1 MKRTL
6 ACILLLS
13 LIFATASAAMAGA
26 TDPAGAWSVRTT
38 TKSIK
43 PDKQALKA
51 LNQATKGHDGYD
63 ITALALLG
71 SQCVNGTNYCFLC
84 HGATVTLKKHSSL
97 CLVYVYAPQ
106 SGKASITG
114 IVEVKLKKA
123 PSGGWKL
130 SRNRNETA
138 CTEKARKALKAATS
152 DLAGATYKPLA
163 LVAKGKAGNSDY
175 CLLCS
180 CTYSDRNATK
190 SLCLVSVGKSS
201 KGKYKIRDVS
211 ELDIVKLSP

>member
-13 LIFATASAAMAGA
+13 LILATASAAMAA
-26 TDPAGAWSVRTT
+26 ADPTGGWSVKTT

-51 LNQATKGHDGYD
+51 LNQATKAHDGYD

-71 SQCVNGTNYCFLC
+71 AQPVNGTNYCFLC
-84 HGATVTLKKHSSL
+84 HGSTVTLKKHSSL
-97 CLVYVYAPQ
+97 CLVYLYAPRT
-106 SGKASITG
+106 GKAEITG

-130 SRNRNETA
+130 SKNRSETA
-138 CTEKARKALKAATS
+138 CPEKAKKALKAATR
-152 DLAGATYKPLA
+152 DLAGAAYKPLA
-163 LVAKGKAGNSDY
+163 LVARGKTGDSDY
-175 CLLCS
+175 CLLCRR
-180 CTYSDRNATK
+180 TYSDSSATK
-190 SLCLVSVGKSS
+190 SLCLVTVGKSS

-211 ELDIVKLSP
+211 ELDIVKLAP